1 MMALQTMREAR
12 SIGRWML
19 VWFALSIGFAVASP
33 AIKPQTLTQVCTA
46 GGSVQWVTADTGD
59 IAGDD
64 PAAGQPVH
72 GLDCVLCL
80 TLAAPPAADPQPGLL
95 AGTCSA
101 QPVVPGAPVVA
112 LRIEAP
118 AARGPPRSV

>member
-1 MMALQTMREAR
+1 MVALQTLRDAR

-19 VWFALSIGFAVASP
+19 VWFALSIGIAVASP

-46 GGSVQWVTADTGD
+46 GGSVEWVTADTGD

-72 GLDCVLCL
+72 GLDCVLCM
-80 TLAAPPAADPQPGLL
+80 TLAAPPAADPQPRLL
-95 AGTCSA
+95 AGTCTA
-101 QPVVPGAPVVA
+101 QPVTPSATVVA
-112 LRIEAP
+112 LSIAAP